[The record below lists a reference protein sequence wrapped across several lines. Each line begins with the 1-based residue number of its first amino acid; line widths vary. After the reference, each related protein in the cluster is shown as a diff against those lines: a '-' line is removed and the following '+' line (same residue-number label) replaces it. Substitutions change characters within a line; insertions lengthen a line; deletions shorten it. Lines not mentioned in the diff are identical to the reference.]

1 MNKISN
7 AEKIVYNSQKNI
19 NCKYKQIIKLI
30 ADIDKIYKR
39 AIMIA

>member
-1 MNKISN
+1 MQKKLFITR
-7 AEKIVYNSQKNI
+7 KKNI
-19 NCKYKQIIKLI
+19 NCKYKQIIKMI